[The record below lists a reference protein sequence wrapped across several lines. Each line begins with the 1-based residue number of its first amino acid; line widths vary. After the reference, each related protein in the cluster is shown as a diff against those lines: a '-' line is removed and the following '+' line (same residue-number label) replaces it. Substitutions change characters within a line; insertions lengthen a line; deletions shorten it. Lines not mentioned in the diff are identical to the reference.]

1 MGEKELED
9 KEAVKEERKISVPK
23 FLIGLMKLIT
33 TAAFVVWLVTT
44 IKLPWLM
51 LKVTN
56 LDPNLVFIGWISLGG
71 LFVLHVSIGRMIDK
85 AEMRANFDMKTDIG
99 NILNALQRN
108 R

>member
-1 MGEKELED
+1 MDKKELED
-9 KEAVKEERKISVPK
+9 DKEAIKEERKICVPK
-23 FLIGLMKLIT
+23 FLIGVMKLIT
-33 TAAFVVWLVTT
+33 TAAFIVWLFTT

-51 LKVTN
+51 QIPG

-71 LFVLHVSIGRMIDK
+71 LFVLHISISGMIDK
-85 AEMRANFDMKTDIG
+85 AEMKANFDMKTDIA